1 VTENLKPQLQEKK
14 GKLLGKEGW
23 LGLGD
28 FVSFWEELSE
38 MKVN

>member
-23 LGLGD
+23 LGLVD
-28 FVSFWEELSE
+28 FA
-38 MKVN
+38 